1 VLEREGAGDWQHRR
15 GAPEQPREREL
26 RRRGA
31 TSLGDPGKRAATVAV
46 EGEVGNEHDVFAGAV
61 VDDVLVPALGEVV
74 LVLDR
79 SDRDDLAGTLDLG
92 NADLGEATRRIL
104 PLSR

>member
-1 VLEREGAGDWQHRR
+1 
-15 GAPEQPREREL
+15 
-26 RRRGA
+26 
-31 TSLGDPGKRAATVAV
+31 VAV

-74 LVLDR
+74 VVLDR

-92 NADLGEATRRIL
+92 IADLGEADAADLAAVPVVLDGAEAHLQRRL
-104 PLSR
+104 QVDPGAGSTARC